1 MKKPCL
7 NLLTAA
13 IVLVALVVPSLP
25 AFAADSP
32 SFWERLAK
40 NYGDPK
46 NWLIGAAIG
55 LGIGIFA
62 MLGKKKK

>member
-1 MKKPCL
+1 MK
-7 NLLTAA
+7 TALPSSSA
-13 IVLVALVVPSLP
+13 FIMLVLFLMALSVP

-32 SFWERLAK
+32 SFWERLVQ

-55 LGIGIFA
+55 LVIGILA